1 MARLLDERPSARA
14 RLRAAL
20 GEPLAGRLVAA
31 LARDGERA
39 PREDGA
45 A

>member
-31 LARDGERA
+31 LARDAERA
-39 PREDGA
+39 RRDGA

>member
-14 RLRAAL
+14 RLRAVL
-20 GEPLAGRLVAA
+20 GERLAGRLVAA
-31 LARDGERA
+31 LARDHERA
-39 PREDGA
+39 HDGRGA